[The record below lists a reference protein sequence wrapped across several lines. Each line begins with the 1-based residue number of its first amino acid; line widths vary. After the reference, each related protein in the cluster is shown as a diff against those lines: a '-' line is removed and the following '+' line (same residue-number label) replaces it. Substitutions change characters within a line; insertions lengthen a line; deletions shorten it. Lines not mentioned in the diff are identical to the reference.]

1 MSVSKRSI
9 TDIEIGLIKAMLLRS
24 MKNKDIQFYFNRQD
38 RAVNSGRITQIRDG
52 TYGPE
57 TTTASED
64 ELNVFLS
71 SFKPSEIGAVV
82 NEAALQREPT
92 LSEQAV
98 ALFVRGRAGWFLSSH
113 ETDRVECKETF
124 CLKPEARFADPLRS
138 IAGLANNAGGFIFFG
153 VTELTDGLLQAT
165 GLSTDA
171 FQLTDPAEINR
182 CLAGAL
188 HPVPTFSTFIIALE
202 DIKVG
207 VIHVEKHEHP
217 PVMATKN
224 INTEI
229 KEGAIYYRYV
239 GETRVI
245 KPGELQQIISYR
257 EQKAVAEFSRR
268 MARIAVGSAAT
279 LDLDT
284 GKVEG
289 REGSFLIDEQ
299 LLPKIQFLRKG
310 HFNEE
315 IGAPAL
321 RLIGDVSTVKSG
333 QRETV
338 RTNVTSEAVLLN
350 FLKVSPVAEPMQ
362 YIMHS
367 AHTARTWLPLFYY
380 AKLSKL
386 PLDEIVS
393 TLLAEPPTYKQQ
405 RDASIARLNG
415 TGLSASTRA
424 VGKVQS
430 ELTALLNGELTAPLH
445 INEVARIAQAIQAI
459 PSDTTTH
466 FDWLKSILLAAYEL
480 TSGTSAQ
487 SKLARSLIY
496 RAACRLDELE
506 YGSSISGR

>member
-1 MSVSKRSI
+1 MGKRSI

-57 TTTASED
+57 VPTASEQ

-71 SFKPSEIGAVV
+71 AFKPAQIGAVV
-82 NEAALQREPT
+82 SEAILQPEPT
-92 LSEQAV
+92 LPERAK
-98 ALFVRGRAGWFLSSH
+98 ALFAKMRAGWLLASH

-124 CLKPEARFADPLRS
+124 CLKPEGRFADPLRS

-153 VTELTDGLLQAT
+153 VTELPDGSLQAT
-165 GLSTDA
+165 GLTTDA
-171 FQLTDPAEINR
+171 FRLTDPAEINR

-188 HPVPTFSTFIIALE
+188 HPVPTFSTFVITLE
-202 DIKVG
+202 DITVG
-207 VIHVEKHEHP
+207 VIHIEKHDHP

-289 REGSFLIDEQ
+289 KQGSFLIDEQ
-299 LLPKIQFLRKG
+299 LLPKIQFLRQGQFK
-310 HFNEE
+310 EE
-315 IGAPAL
+315 TGAPAL
-321 RLIGDVSTVKSG
+321 RLIGDVSAVKPG

-338 RTNVTSEAVLLN
+338 RSNVTSEAVLLN
-350 FLKVSPVAEPMQ
+350 FLKVSSVAEPLQ

-367 AHTARTWLPLFYY
+367 AHTARAWLPLFYY
-380 AKLSKL
+380 VAASKLSL
-386 PLDEIVS
+386 EEVAT
-393 TLLAEPPTYKQQ
+393 TLAAERPTYKQR
-405 RDASIARLNG
+405 RDAAISRLKG
-415 TGLSASTRA
+415 TGPSALNRA
-424 VGKVQS
+424 TGKAQVA
-430 ELTALLNGELTAPLH
+430 LAALLNGHLAAPLL
-445 INEVARIAQAIQAI
+445 ISEVAVVAQAIQAI
-459 PSDTTTH
+459 PPDTKMH
-466 FDWLKSILLAAYEL
+466 FDWLKSILLAAYDL
-480 TSGTSAQ
+480 TNETTDQ
-487 SKLARSLIY
+487 HKLARSLVY

-506 YGSSISGR
+506 YAAVTRGR

>member
-1 MSVSKRSI
+1 
-9 TDIEIGLIKAMLLRS
+9 MLLRS

-57 TTTASED
+57 VPAASEQ

-82 NEAALQREPT
+82 SEFVVSQEPT
-92 LSEQAV
+92 LSEKAL
-98 ALFVRGRAGWFLSSH
+98 ALFAKGRAGWMLTSH

-124 CLKPEARFADPLRS
+124 CLKPEGRFADPLRS

-153 VTELTDGLLQAT
+153 VTELPDGSLQAT
-165 GLSTDA
+165 GLTTDA
-171 FQLTDPAEINR
+171 FQQTDPAEINR

-188 HPVPTFSTFIIALE
+188 HPVPTFSTFIIMLE

-207 VIHVEKHEHP
+207 VIHIDKHEHP

-245 KPGELQQIISYR
+245 KPGELHQIISYR

-268 MARIAVGSAAT
+268 VARIAVGSAAT

-289 REGSFLIDEQ
+289 KQGSFLIDEE
-299 LLPKIQFLRKG
+299 LLPKIQFLRQGQFK
-310 HFNEE
+310 EE
-315 IGAPAL
+315 MGAPAL
-321 RLIGDVSTVKSG
+321 RLIGDVSAVKSG

-338 RTNVTSEAVLLN
+338 RRNVTSEAVLLN
-350 FLKVSPVAEPMQ
+350 FLKVSSVAEPLQ
-362 YIMHS
+362 YIVHS
-367 AHTARTWLPLFYY
+367 AHTARAWLPLFYY
-380 AKLSKL
+380 VVASKL
-386 PLDEIVS
+386 ALEDVIA
-393 TLLAEPPTYKQQ
+393 TLLAERPTYKQR
-405 RDASIARLNG
+405 RDAAVARLNG
-415 TGLSASTRA
+415 TGPSALNRA
-424 VGKVQS
+424 IGKVQAAL
-430 ELTALLNGELTAPLH
+430 EALLNGELSAPLH
-445 INEVARIAQAIQAI
+445 ISEVTLVAQTIQAI
-459 PSDTTTH
+459 PPNANVH
-466 FDWLKSILLAAYEL
+466 FDWLKSILLAAYDL
-480 TSGTSAQ
+480 TGEASDQ
-487 SKLARSLIY
+487 HKLARSLVY

-506 YGSSISGR
+506 FASAIERR